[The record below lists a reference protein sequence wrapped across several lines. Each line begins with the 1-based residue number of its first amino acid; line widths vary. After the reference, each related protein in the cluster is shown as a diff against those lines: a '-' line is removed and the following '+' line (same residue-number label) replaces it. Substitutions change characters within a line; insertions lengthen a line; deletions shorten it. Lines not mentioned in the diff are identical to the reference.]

1 MDEIYIIIRIKISAQ
16 VMIRIKVMIRKH
28 LCMVTM
34 ERPLI
39 GREGLRDCN
48 LIGWPGPEEAQA
60 SQSGYS
66 HVTPPDQS
74 EASP

>member
-1 MDEIYIIIRIKISAQ
+1 
-16 VMIRIKVMIRKH
+16 MIRIKVMIRKH
-28 LCMVTM
+28 SYMVTM
-34 ERPLI
+34 GWPLI
-39 GREGLRDCN
+39 GWEGSRDCN

-66 HVTPPDQS
+66 HVTPPDQT